1 VNIEWLGDVTLSP
14 KARDLVDFDIAS
26 IRQVIAGKRGSEPD
40 VWVVSAADYEQG
52 GRILRDTPHTRLIA
66 YAAKDHMLYGTDGCN
81 SCAKAVDLA
90 AAGMTSETLDACSAE
105 TGVPRPLLERL
116 MEFGK

>member
-1 VNIEWLGDVTLSP
+1 
-14 KARDLVDFDIAS
+14 
-26 IRQVIAGKRGSEPD
+26 
-40 VWVVSAADYEQG
+40 
-52 GRILRDTPHTRLIA
+52 
-66 YAAKDHMLYGTDGCN
+66 MLYGTDGCN